1 MTRTAIEQLLMP
13 NTYVNYMARVFDDHV
28 RLTAGT
34 PLLPDEIA
42 DYPNPISVA
51 HVLTCVKNALAIA
64 ATPDWHLPWAKSM
77 AEHFH
82 GPVTMAL
89 VHAPTLGDGLEALV
103 RYMPKRVPY
112 HHWQGVIEQGQYHC
126 ELVELI
132 EFGPVRAIVIEIPI
146 LIMHEYVDTICGGV
160 LDGAYV
166 ELKYAPTKYF
176 DSYAKYFNCPI
187 QFGAQRNAFVMPE
200 SWLAIKNAGYEEAS
214 WQTAVRRCEQTS
226 SVSREQDTLTRV
238 RREIFNY
245 IESDSGQ
252 TAPPNLKAMAAV
264 FHVSSRTLIR
274 RLRGAGTTYQAI
286 VDDIQMERAKAL
298 LGNDDYRVYDVAGE
312 LGFQDPASFG
322 RSFKRWFG
330 MTPGAYRMALG
341 IARR

>member
-238 RREIFNY
+238 RHEIFNY